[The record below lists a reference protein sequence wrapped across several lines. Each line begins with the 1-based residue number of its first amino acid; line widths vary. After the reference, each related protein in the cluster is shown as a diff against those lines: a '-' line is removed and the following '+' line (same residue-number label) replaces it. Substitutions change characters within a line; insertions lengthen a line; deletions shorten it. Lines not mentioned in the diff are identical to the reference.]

1 VAPRA
6 RLSLHIDEQPVPLI
20 LYNGPTSPFGRMV
33 RVVAHELGVAIDERV
48 IDVYT
53 AEFLDAINPL
63 RQIPTLVTEAGEPI
77 YDSRV
82 ICRYFDTL
90 SGKARLIPSASQ
102 WEIETRWALAIGVME
117 AGLQRRME
125 IVRPDNE
132 KSRSAIAKLE
142 IRIDR
147 GIAQLEREADA
158 LRDEAVRMD
167 SIATA
172 VALEYTDFRYGT
184 AWRSRCP
191 RLGSWLEDF
200 AVRPSMTQTR
210 PQDPK

>member
-1 VAPRA
+1 
-6 RLSLHIDEQPVPLI
+6 VPLI
-20 LYNGPTSPFGRMV
+20 LYNGPTSPFGRMT
-33 RVVAHELGVAIDERV
+33 RVVAHELAVAIEERV

-53 AEFLDAINPL
+53 AEFLDAVNPL
-63 RQIPTLVTEAGEPI
+63 RQIPTLVTEAGQAI

-82 ICRYFDTL
+82 ICRYLDALF
-90 SGKARLIPSASQ
+90 GKARLIPSARQ

-125 IVRPDNE
+125 ILRPAGE
-132 KSRSAIAKLE
+132 KSSGVISKLE

-158 LRDEAVRMD
+158 FRNDAVRMD
-167 SIATA
+167 SIAIA
-172 VALEYTDFRYGT
+172 VALEYTDFRYT
-184 AWRSRCP
+184 TEWHTRCP
-191 RLGSWLEDF
+191 KLNAWLEGF
-200 AVRPSMTQTR
+200 ARRPSMMQTR